1 MTFAV
6 PALLLA
12 AAGVGAG
19 HAALPDHWV
28 PLSVTA
34 RAQNHSRGRVLRTA
48 ATAGVVHVALS
59 LVLGGIVIAVGV
71 QFRSVIERNQSLVV
85 GGILI
90 ATGLAFGIVEF
101 VGRGHGHSHDHAH
114 HHGHEHHHGDAG
126 AHLHPHGDDRRNGG
140 SPATGWGR
148 FAGLASFAAAASPDL
163 TILPVFLAASA
174 LGGAAAVGTLV
185 TFSIGTVATMVGLTM
200 LGAAAAQRLQ
210 SAWLDRFANLLT
222 AAVLIVIGALIA
234 VAVL

>member
-1 MTFAV
+1 MSFAV

-48 ATAGVVHVALS
+48 AAAGIVHVALS

-71 QFRSVIERNQSLVV
+71 QFRSVVERNQSLVV

-90 ATGLAFGIVEF
+90 ATGLAFVIVEF
-101 VGRGHGHSHDHAH
+101 VGRGHGRSHDHAH
-114 HHGHEHHHGDAG
+114 HHGHEHHHGAADA
-126 AHLHPHGDDRRNGG
+126 HSHPHGVDRRHGE
-140 SPATGWGR
+140 PATGWGR
-148 FAGLASFAAAASPDL
+148 FANLASFAAAASPDL

-174 LGGAAAVGTLV
+174 LGGAAAAGTLV
-185 TFSIGTVATMVGLTM
+185 TFSVGTVATMVGLTM
-200 LGAAAAQRLQ
+200 LGAAAAQRLRG
-210 SAWLDRFANLLT
+210 AWVERFANLLT

-234 VAVL
+234 AGVL

>member
-1 MTFAV
+1 MSLAA

-34 RAQNHSRGRVLRTA
+34 RAQDHSRGRVLRTA

-59 LVLGGIVIAVGV
+59 LLLGGIVIAVGV
-71 QFRSVIERNQSLVV
+71 QFRSVVERNQSLVV

-90 ATGLAFGIVEF
+90 ATGLAFVVVEL
-101 VGRGHGHSHDHAH
+101 VGRGHGHSHAHEHEHEHEHDDHDHPHDGHAH
-114 HHGHEHHHGDAG
+114 GSAG
-126 AHLHPHGDDRRNGG
+126 SRWA
-140 SPATGWGR
+140 R

-174 LGGAAAVGTLV
+174 LGVTAAVGTLV
-185 TFSIGTVATMVGLTM
+185 TFSVGTIVTMVCLTM
-200 LGAAAAQRLQ
+200 VGAAAAQRLRG
-210 SAWLDRFANLLT
+210 AWVDRFANLLT
-222 AAVLIVIGALIA
+222 AAVLIVIGVLIA
-234 VAVL
+234 TEML